1 MGQSVSQFTEQ
12 ELQDYQ
18 VTLSFF
24 SFSISYSQI
33 RILKPYFYYPF
44 QDLTYFTKKEILL

>member
-1 MGQSVSQFTEQ
+1 MGQSSSQFTEQ

-18 VTLSFF
+18 VLCLWDIRLHMSYENIDITLVF
-24 SFSISYSQI
+24 
-33 RILKPYFYYPF
+33 F